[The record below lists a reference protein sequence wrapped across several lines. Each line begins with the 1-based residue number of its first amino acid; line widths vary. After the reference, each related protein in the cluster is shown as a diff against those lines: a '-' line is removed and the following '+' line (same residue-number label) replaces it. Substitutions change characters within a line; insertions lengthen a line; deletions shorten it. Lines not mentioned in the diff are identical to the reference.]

1 MSVICKTQSK
11 SNIDNIGLLRKRMR
25 KFNGMRSKNN
35 YRNVFPKLGQ

>member
-11 SNIDNIGLLRKRMR
+11 SNIV
-25 KFNGMRSKNN
+25 FNGMRSKHN